1 MTSNKR
7 IDPNQPKHWHECAEY
22 FDNESD
28 DQDDDVNNDSEDPV
42 MVEKDSG
49 DESDAS
55 YVKSDGTSDEEPPR
69 RRAKREQQL
78 KQSEIKI
85 FTARSGRQW
94 TTEEPP
100 KRKILQANVLRQQN
114 GIGRAATG
122 VQTIREVFQLL
133 MTQDMVI

>member
-28 DQDDDVNNDSEDPV
+28 DQNDDVNNDSEDPEMLHIHQDSSDESEDPV
-42 MVEKDSG
+42 MVEKDPG

-55 YVKSDGTSDEEPPR
+55 YVKSDSTSDEEPPR

-100 KRKILQANVLRQQN
+100 
-114 GIGRAATG
+114 
-122 VQTIREVFQLL
+122 
-133 MTQDMVI
+133 

>member
-1 MTSNKR
+1 MSMFVENTFLSCISYHYFRTLYMTSNKR

-85 FTARSGRQW
+85 FTA
-94 TTEEPP
+94 
-100 KRKILQANVLRQQN
+100 
-114 GIGRAATG
+114 
-122 VQTIREVFQLL
+122 
-133 MTQDMVI
+133 